1 MKKFLFKFI
10 TTLILIIFIFLT
22 YLSYKGFE
30 TKKFNNLIVKQIEEN
45 KPDIKINNLEKIKIK
60 LDYKNLSLF
69 LSTDNTKIE
78 YRKITVPVQDLKI
91 YLDFI
96 SLIKTDIEAKRI
108 SFTLEQI
115 NISDLQKLAI
125 SVKPSNIKSF
135 ILNNVSNGSIKA
147 KINLNFDTDLKI
159 NNYKIIGVT
168 RNLDINFNKIKLKE
182 TTFNFIAKN
191 EILNFS
197 SLSTNYKG
205 IPIKNGVID
214 IKRKKNLII
223 NGSFNSKILTNNK
236 KLKAILS
243 DFNQFEILE
252 NKIEI
257 SANTESK
264 FNIIFSDTLAVKD
277 YNYSLIGNIDKAN
290 IKLKNKITSSFL
302 KDNIGNIASKKT
314 KINLVFNK
322 NINLNEIKL
331 EGYLKLDNKEFKKY
345 KFSKGFKKN
354 NSNYTITLN
363 LNERI
368 DIDILNYSKPT
379 TRTANISSNFSLKKD
394 KIFINNFFYKD
405 EKNQISFKGMIL
417 KNNNL
422 LDFKSIKVQTFK
434 DELENN
440 NFEIKLEKKIY
451 ILGKKFDSTN
461 LLKNINSKSKNN
473 FLEKINKE
481 IEIKLSLIATKQS
494 KNLTDFVLIGKIE
507 KGKFIKILSKTEI
520 SPEKFLEIS
529 LKKEVD
535 SKNKILEIYSDF
547 PQVVLSDYNFFEG
560 ITGGKLLLNSSF
572 NKNFSDSSLVIEKFK
587 VKEAPAF
594 AKLLALADFGGIADL
609 LSGDGISFERLEIN
623 FTNDNKVLEINEIY
637 AVGPSISI
645 LMEGYQDSS
654 TKLVSLKGTMVPAKE
669 LNKLISKIPVLGEIL
684 IPKEVGEG
692 LFGVSFKIKGLPDQ
706 IKTTV
711 NPIKTLTPR
720 FITKALEKRKKA
732 K

>member
-264 FNIIFSDTLAVKD
+264 FNIIFSDTLA
-277 YNYSLIGNIDKAN
+277 
-290 IKLKNKITSSFL
+290 IK
-302 KDNIGNIASKKT
+302 
-314 KINLVFNK
+314 FNK
-322 NINLNEIKL
+322 NL
-331 EGYLKLDNKEFKKY
+331 
-345 KFSKGFKKN
+345 
-354 NSNYTITLN
+354 
-363 LNERI
+363 
-368 DIDILNYSKPT
+368 
-379 TRTANISSNFSLKKD
+379 
-394 KIFINNFFYKD
+394 
-405 EKNQISFKGMIL
+405 
-417 KNNNL
+417 
-422 LDFKSIKVQTFK
+422 
-434 DELENN
+434 
-440 NFEIKLEKKIY
+440 
-451 ILGKKFDSTN
+451 
-461 LLKNINSKSKNN
+461 
-473 FLEKINKE
+473 
-481 IEIKLSLIATKQS
+481 
-494 KNLTDFVLIGKIE
+494 
-507 KGKFIKILSKTEI
+507 
-520 SPEKFLEIS
+520 
-529 LKKEVD
+529 
-535 SKNKILEIYSDF
+535 
-547 PQVVLSDYNFFEG
+547 
-560 ITGGKLLLNSSF
+560 
-572 NKNFSDSSLVIEKFK
+572 
-587 VKEAPAF
+587 PA
-594 AKLLALADFGGIADL
+594 
-609 LSGDGISFERLEIN
+609 
-623 FTNDNKVLEINEIY
+623 Y
-637 AVGPSISI
+637 
-645 LMEGYQDSS
+645 M
-654 TKLVSLKGTMVPAKE
+654 
-669 LNKLISKIPVLGEIL
+669 
-684 IPKEVGEG
+684 
-692 LFGVSFKIKGLPDQ
+692 
-706 IKTTV
+706 
-711 NPIKTLTPR
+711 
-720 FITKALEKRKKA
+720 
-732 K
+732 